1 MDQSINLPENDW
13 GARSSSKKLLFLAC
27 ENSNSNPLSLPRSVA
42 GGLHNS
48 PRSAEMPRVVK
59 VVNDF
64 PIEEGKEHNLSA
76 GCDTQF
82 VWIDEWQRPQTHLN
96 RTHRS
101 CLSLS
106 KYKLADSNAWGHAIC
121 GNRCQSFLRNEL
133 TFSLLRHHLL
143 HAMPEF
149 VVWPSVSHKQDHKTC
164 KTFAEARQ
172 EWSRQISGREPEV
185 NH

>member
-1 MDQSINLPENDW
+1 MPRPKYQPAGNDW

-106 KYKLADSNAWGHAIC
+106 KYIECMGTRNLWESMSKFSSKRIDFFSTATVATSFASCNAGICCLAVC
-121 GNRCQSFLRNEL
+121 L
-133 TFSLLRHHLL
+133 
-143 HAMPEF
+143 P
-149 VVWPSVSHKQDHKTC
+149 
-164 KTFAEARQ
+164 
-172 EWSRQISGREPEV
+172 
-185 NH
+185 